1 MPRHSKLVLSRDVP
15 AGLRLE
21 AHVHGV
27 ALGDELVEAEREQGS
42 TMLVVTRPAASEQDG
57 PNGLFAVLLGC
68 TGLSGKALSGSWN
81 GRGCAADKGTGLIL
95 GEAEGRLDPP
105 CQRVRRKGLVG
116 RIDNSRCSPT
126 HGRGKVVP
134 RR

>member
-27 ALGDELVEAEREQGS
+27 ALGDELVEAEREQRP
-42 TMLVVTRPAASEQDG
+42 TMLGVTGSAASKQDV
-57 PNGLFAVLLGC
+57 PDGLAAVLLGC
-68 TGLSGKALSGSWN
+68 TGLSGKALGGSWN
-81 GRGCAADKGTGLIL
+81 GRGCAADKGTGLIV

-105 CQRVRRKGLVG
+105 CQRVRRQGLIG
-116 RIDNSRCSPT
+116 RIET
-126 HGRGKVVP
+126 P
-134 RR
+134 RRSSMH